1 MTRAAPPRAVY
12 PSGMRIG
19 LFLFTVLV
27 VSACGSR
34 TEPPA
39 TPPTTASAAPPAS
52 APTPA
57 ETSAPAASAQPEAPR
72 RTRPL
77 EIKNACDEVVFV
89 AFGED
94 PKAAESGRRQIA
106 ADSTI
111 DGPRDAEGK
120 MTVWLLDPKGEP
132 LVKVHV
138 TRGMKRVEIGRS
150 CRTLDA
156 R

>member
-1 MTRAAPPRAVY
+1 
-12 PSGMRIG
+12 MRIG
-19 LFLFTVLV
+19 ILLSTLLV
-27 VSACGSR
+27 VTACGSR
-34 TEPPA
+34 PEPPA
-39 TPPTTASAAPPAS
+39 TPPSTASAGPATS

-57 ETSAPAASAQPEAPR
+57 ETSAPAASAQPEPPR

-77 EIKNACDEVVFV
+77 EIKNTCDEVVFV
-89 AFGED
+89 VFGED